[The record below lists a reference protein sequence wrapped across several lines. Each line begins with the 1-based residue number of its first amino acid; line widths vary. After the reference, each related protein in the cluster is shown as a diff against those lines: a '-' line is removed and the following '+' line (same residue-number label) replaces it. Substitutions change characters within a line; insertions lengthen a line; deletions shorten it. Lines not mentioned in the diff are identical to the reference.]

1 MGSRKAEALN
11 DRGTAYAY
19 LQQYEQAIQDF
30 TAAIEIDPNSSV
42 TYSNRAVASKY
53 LKKYDEALDD
63 YNKAIEMRNN
73 KNDGFLY
80 FSRGVIQ

>member
-1 MGSRKAEALN
+1 M
-11 DRGTAYAY
+11 
-19 LQQYEQAIQDF
+19 QQYEQAIQDF
-30 TAAIEIDPNSSV
+30 TAAIEIDPISSV

-73 KNDGFLY
+73 KDDGFLY
-80 FSRGVIQ
+80 FSRGVVQ